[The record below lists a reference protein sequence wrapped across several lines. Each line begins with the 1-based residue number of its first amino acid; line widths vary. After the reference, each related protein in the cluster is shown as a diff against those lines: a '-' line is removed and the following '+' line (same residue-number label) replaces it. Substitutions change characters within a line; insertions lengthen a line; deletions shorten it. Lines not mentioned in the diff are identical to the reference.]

1 LWILDLSPI
10 RRGLRVSGVGVWNAK
25 SLHLC
30 PADFYAIGEANYSAR
45 DSTCIFPAL
54 SRYEFQAE
62 RFRELRVPGARRSPS
77 APKIHATSTSPMCW
91 PLSSPM
97 SVSRSCRPGARRDDH
112 GTQDVCR
119 IGVSFLLRVAAR
131 NKIPYVEAAGR
142 CS

>member
-1 LWILDLSPI
+1 MWILDLSPI

-30 PADFYAIGEANYSAR
+30 PADSYAIGEANYSAR

-77 APKIHATSTSPMCW
+77 APKIHATLYVTDVLAAVLPDVRIQEL
-91 PLSSPM
+91 P
-97 SVSRSCRPGARRDDH
+97 ARRTK
-112 GTQDVCR
+112 G
-119 IGVSFLLRVAAR
+119 
-131 NKIPYVEAAGR
+131 
-142 CS
+142 